1 MNNEAINKLSTGK
14 EVRVRKISVPFESP
28 SHYYEVL
35 IINKSEVETYTS
47 FAIQDVFVLIDEFL
61 EGEENN
67 DI

>member
-47 FAIQDVFVLIDEFL
+47 FAIQDVFALMDEFL

>member
-1 MNNEAINKLSTGK
+1 MNDEVTHKLSTGK
-14 EVRVRKISVPFESP
+14 EIRVRKISIPFESP

-35 IINKSEVETYTS
+35 IINKSEVETYTV
-47 FAIQDVFVLIDEFL
+47 FAIQDVFALMQEFF

>member
-14 EVRVRKISVPFESP
+14 EIRVRKISIPFESP
-28 SHYYEVL
+28 SHYYEML
-35 IINKSEVETYTS
+35 IINKSEAQTYTT
-47 FAIQDVFVLIDEFL
+47 FAIQDVFALMDEFL

>member
-1 MNNEAINKLSTGK
+1 MSNSAINKLYTGK
-14 EVRVRKISVPFESP
+14 EVRVRKISIPFESP

-35 IINKSEVETYTS
+35 IINKSVVETYTS
-47 FAIQDVFVLIDEFL
+47 FSIQDVYALMDEFL

>member
-1 MNNEAINKLSTGK
+1 MDNESISKLSTGK
-14 EVRVRKISVPFESP
+14 EVRVRKISIPFESP

-35 IINKSEVETYTS
+35 IINKSAVETYTS
-47 FAIQDVFVLIDEFL
+47 FSIQDVYALMDEFL